1 MGEVIDTLSIFSIT
15 CYLNKKEAASMESI
29 QIRNIRSLTNTGPIR
44 IAPITLLVGQNSSG
58 KSTFARLF
66 PMLKQG
72 SEARTREP
80 FLWLGRLV
88 DFGSAQDAFSRFPTT
103 RQLGISIR
111 QKIPSHLL
119 DARRRIWHPS
129 GTTHTAPEIVDLSID
144 YCFADKHM
152 TTPTYKY
159 TFEYRKQNVIVE
171 INDSGKITGLYING
185 SDYSNSPFGSM
196 VVSAWIGPFPN
207 FDLNED
213 AVTDGKLL
221 SGELRKFLRNN
232 LDGRTSD
239 ERAITLARA
248 LVSGSITTL
257 MDRALTTPAGDV
269 YWRRQVASWT
279 PDSKKRK
286 QLTDLVVAQQF
297 FGEVGAVV
305 VAQIRRE
312 LSNIKY
318 VTPLRASAE
327 RYYRLQGLSV
337 EEIDPQGQNIAMFI
351 HNLSAPERLGFSDWM
366 HRFFGVHVKTSPS
379 QGHVSLF
386 LTDGDSSNDGYN
398 LADTGFGYSQ
408 MLPILVQLWSA
419 GARKQKSSSLTGG
432 PIIFAI
438 EQPELHLHPK
448 LQAKLADV
456 FLAAINAAN
465 EVGVDLRLI
474 IETHS
479 EQIVSTLGLRIAR
492 ETARL
497 EDINVV
503 LFEKTEMQQPTKVRE
518 AEFRPDGV
526 LKSWP
531 YGFFEADV

>member
-1 MGEVIDTLSIFSIT
+1 M
-15 CYLNKKEAASMESI
+15 
-29 QIRNIRSLTNTGPIR
+29 
-44 IAPITLLVGQNSSG
+44 
-58 KSTFARLF
+58 
-66 PMLKQG
+66 
-72 SEARTREP
+72 
-80 FLWLGRLV
+80 
-88 DFGSAQDAFSRFPTT
+88 
-103 RQLGISIR
+103 
-111 QKIPSHLL
+111 
-119 DARRRIWHPS
+119 
-129 GTTHTAPEIVDLSID
+129 
-144 YCFADKHM
+144 
-152 TTPTYKY
+152 
-159 TFEYRKQNVIVE
+159 IVE
-171 INDSGKITGLYING
+171 ISDSGKITGLFING
-185 SDYSNSPFGSM
+185 SDYTNSPFSSM
-196 VVSAWIGPFPN
+196 LVSTWIGPFPN
-207 FDLNED
+207 FDLDED
-213 AVTDGKLL
+213 AVTGGKLL

-257 MDRALTTPAGDV
+257 IDRAQTTPAGDV
-269 YWRRQVASWT
+269 YWRRQVASWA
-279 PDSKKRK
+279 PGSDKRK

-297 FGEVGAVV
+297 FGEVGTAV

-351 HNLSAPERLGFSDWM
+351 HNLSPTERANFSEWM
-366 HRFFGVHVKTSPS
+366 NRFFGVHVKTSPS
-379 QGHVSLF
+379 QGHVSLL
-386 LTDGDSSNDGYN
+386 LTEGNSNDDGYN

-419 GARKQKSSSLTGG
+419 GASKQKSSPVSGG

-456 FLAAINAAN
+456 FLAAIAAARA
-465 EVGVDLRLI
+465 VGIDLRLV

-492 ETARL
+492 RQAEV
-497 EDINVV
+497 EDVNVV
-503 LFEKTEMQQPTKVRE
+503 LFEKTEMQQPTTVRE
-518 AEFRPDGV
+518 AAFGIDGA

-531 YGFFEADV
+531 YGFFEADI